1 VPPSRKELQE
11 VSSRVYP
18 DLERV
23 PGKQNWVDKTGG
35 LPSYIERIAKH
46 MHYERGRPIG
56 QAIASA
62 VATTKRWCSTGKN
75 WNGGDLKPTTRAKAC
90 KAVASW
96 ESKKARS
103 KAKTAAK
110 KLKEST
116 EMQEARELLE
126 ANTALPC
133 DDNVAKELAGLVRKR
148 LTIAEGMLPALRE
161 PKTVGKQGL
170 VKKAIEL
177 LEADLTE
184 PVSIGMIG
192 GPAADPRDMK
202 KVADLLESEVEELR
216 ALAES
221 LGEDVKPWEKKNP
234 KGKKGGKKLTPEQ
247 KAKAKRRA
255 KKAGR
260 KYPNLVDNMAAAQ
273 MQEGAGPWMK
283 EGDSGEQVKE
293 MQRQVEGMGRYIG
306 DAGADGKFGYQT
318 KQGVKAVQRRE
329 GLKADGI
336 VGPETKSMLDSKMP
350 PAEMPDAPSETP
362 EKEEAEVPSW
372 DSTSAARRLRAAKK
386 EMQEATD
393 KGAIAG
399 WLDMVAKAAME
410 QDAGAL
416 AGMFKDKTWP
426 TEWDAD
432 IDEMLYEGEDDKL
445 EAMREVIGAIRDA
458 GDMPL
463 DKSFFESLFMDDMDD
478 REEMA
483 EADVAGSGTAEAATD
498 GNTVTAPPGPP
509 NLRESRGGD
518 MNCGTCESFE
528 GGKCVAHNASVSP
541 TQVCD
546 DWKADGEMA
555 EGMKVE
561 VEVKIEKG
569 KKDKGEGY
577 EEGYEQEGRED
588 CGCDKG
594 DHAYCPNCGMTHGS
608 SSCGCGHEWE
618 GDEKYCPECGS
629 ANKPIIAVLEGPE
642 IAEATIDNR
651 LRGAAMSGLRGL
663 ASNRSGWTAA
673 RKAAIKRLSD
683 GTFAPKGRGRVLY
696 PGDNVDL
703 GGTRGKVDLDG
714 QSITLGNGR
723 KLKLNKAA
731 QAAPQMATPTS
742 PSGADRTS
750 GKVQAPNGAQHNY
763 SVETLNDDGTKRIT
777 FSDADG
783 KELGQAVTGPNADIQ
798 DYLDEYTQ
806 VGLGTSG
813 PEASRPVNP
822 GMATPSFEVGD
833 TVRVAGMDD
842 SEPNLKIARLEDG
855 DAVLNYGDQ
864 EVTRAPVEDLELQ
877 DISDQTGIIDDRMA
891 TPTADRAANL
901 AILSGVGE
909 GQKIAVNVN
918 PDTSVNGPDQGGLWE
933 LEKTG
938 SGWNVTHNGKLIDTF
953 ATEDVL
959 DWADDEM
966 LRPTDFI
973 SADNMA
979 TPTSGD
985 RIPLANVEVGEFVK
999 AGSPDR
1005 PIYGKVTAQTQGTGF
1020 SGDTAKDRFGSVE
1033 VTSKDGT
1040 KHSFYRGIEAQV
1052 VPEEEAMAAPA
1063 PLDPP
1068 NPGPPRAPGTMMTP
1082 TRKDVMADI
1091 ERMAPGDS
1099 KTFANGNIRVMRSED
1114 GYSVSRK
1121 ENSWDDTFDIEDGE
1135 GFDASKAAELVSEL
1149 AGDPESV
1156 DMPEGTY
1163 AERVARLESEGMTT
1177 SDAQAAAGA
1186 EGYMATPS
1194 LPPRRVNRAT
1204 GLGELARGTND
1215 RLPFQTPAE
1224 WEEAWSE
1231 LSPEQQ
1237 QDLLA
1242 SAEEFGDWPGDK
1254 LDEAKNL
1261 ARHLADRKEEGAAVA
1276 RTGIIDS
1283 ELTEEGNR
1291 SIIDQ
1296 LDRLIADSPDG
1307 LTYGDV
1313 SDELGNPDT
1322 IVRDNAWAY
1331 VVHAGGADLKN
1342 YAKAAITNWPGAPR
1356 RETTDL
1362 PENPMDGRV
1371 RPSVYGEMTPSESA
1385 LIAEKLGMD
1394 DLFEIDDGMLSNS
1407 RKKAL
1412 LSKVGRSKAG
1422 KPIAEKLEQVLDGR
1436 LTNEEMAALVG
1447 QPNATGVDVIGTPPG
1462 NDRGREILQGPK
1474 REAYQQFVGG
1484 WNPGYLSAIT
1494 PEDLN
1499 NWADSLEQEGNTE
1512 LADKLRRNAERN
1524 ATLPRSF
1531 GQNSAD
1537 TPATE
1542 MNAQAQQII
1551 DAAIGDKTN
1560 LNVEQVGDIIDE
1572 VRAGLYDSGG
1582 DADDIWDLPE
1592 YLIPYMNEKGLL
1604 GPQAIDHYGL
1614 NKSGMATPTFDW
1626 DDVGE
1631 APPDQ
1636 IPAGFPEFDQDG
1648 IKTRGVVALADLPDG
1663 ASATD
1668 AQGRRYRKLGAGSV
1682 QGSVVIEGPEGDL
1695 WQQDSGTMLIRAF
1708 GGPAV
1713 LTRMASVDSM
1723 ATPSMMNYRME
1734 TLYGPSKSK
1743 KRLLAKREA
1752 ARARQAQGQDGR
1764 RLTDEPA
1771 MDEGDIQDMLDY
1783 QYRLSMMTPTNPPI
1797 PELAAEGSPVRSG
1810 AGRIRNVGAMN
1821 NEKLL
1826 RTLKQQQQWN
1836 TESQFERMGLGDPD
1850 GTRALESEITYRLAL
1865 DPSDPKALSPA
1876 DLVAEMA
1883 MATPTREA
1891 GDRLDISDITG
1902 TPGDS
1907 ATLIAEVSGVDP
1919 VRGPLDNAWQVQSDR
1934 TGQIFTIGFGTAA
1947 KLDTVEE
1954 AREMA
1959 TPGRIQ
1965 NFVESGDLLRQ
1976 VEEPDADIADSI
1988 EVIDGPRELGDGLST
2003 SVLAVD
2009 DQRFTVQTPTAIHD
2023 QVLSRLDGEMAG
2035 DFDPEGVEFTE
2046 LAPRPADTMELPL
2059 GSKLANVPTTKS
2071 YVTGRE
2077 IVTPLTADDLTRVED
2092 GVLDGKVVN
2101 MPVGPYMN
2109 SPTAKMES
2117 TWRQQV
2123 LQGRNVELPGG
2134 TKVLNQ
2140 DGTVRVSHQGLVGAI
2155 HADGLA
2161 PEDRARVAVQAAN
2174 ALDAFDRG
2182 EFDDGAPA
2190 RPGIGES
2197 ASRRIFEAALD
2208 GEPDELAEISGLS
2221 PDNFVTGPDWMA
2233 TPTTPNPT
2241 PLPGNYNDNN
2251 EAIEFQHLPMGS
2263 YFADAGGY
2271 TYVLHKPAGSDG
2283 KWYIAKPVDPEGNI
2297 ITDDPHPDAGSK
2309 KAHGPTRR
2317 IFHFRQPPR
2326 SLGGMHQDY
2335 VEDHDVTGSSQ
2346 VPDATD
2352 AVTQPDAP
2360 ETVVTGKYGI
2370 EAYEAGSPVRSPKGN
2385 VRNLKAMSNAKFL
2398 GVYDDMQAYA
2408 TIDPEGFE
2416 RVNAEYGRRTSL
2428 PLDDPKTLAQPE
2440 TPTPEPTP
2448 EPPAATAPSIPP
2460 FESPGLVPIGP
2471 ATINPKMSPARS
2483 PKGNVRNIKAMNND
2497 KLKGLITQ
2505 MISNAGDGNAWAIVD
2520 SESWDKITEVAE
2532 DRGIALPGKLTTA
2545 EEDKA
2550 NSVDAP
2556 DMPSGGADLPES
2568 ERGIYNAIKSA
2579 VDGDPTPAP
2588 SAVDTTPEEPPAETP
2603 QPDSPE
2609 VTEPDAPQ
2617 QPSKLGEV
2625 GEILGMTG
2633 DDVNGGIM
2641 KLRERGVDIDVDA
2654 ESAETIAAVLKAT
2667 GISSASMATPTMA
2680 PAYGDQL
2687 GSASDI
2693 LTPDEIQSIVD
2704 GAPGVSIASSIAD
2717 GNIPSVPRLERLK
2730 LLLPEDGTAATAVD
2744 KLIGRGSPSMATPTL
2759 GGSDYGVGELSR
2771 AELLSELGLPADS
2784 DLSIDE
2790 LRKRLRDRREMVDMI
2805 GTPEPPDEE
2814 ALAAGEP
2821 YPRTRY
2827 E

>member
-148 LTIAEGMLPALRE
+148 LIIAEGMLPALRE

-170 VKKAIEL
+170 VKRAVEL

-192 GPAADPRDMK
+192 GPAANPRDMK
-202 KVADLLESEVEELR
+202 KVADLLEGEVEELR

-247 KAKAKRRA
+247 KAKAKKRA

-416 AGMFKDKTWP
+416 AGMLKDKTWP

-445 EAMREVIGAIRDA
+445 EAMRKVIGAIRSA
-458 GDMPL
+458 GDRPL

-483 EADVAGSGTAEAATD
+483 EADVEGSGTAEAATD

-577 EEGYEQEGRED
+577 EEGYEQEGKED

-822 GMATPSFEVGD
+822 GMATPIRDGMLGKDESAALKRNVAVDKLVKDNEGKSLADQANSATEKPKGMATPSFEVGD

-877 DISDQTGIIDDRMA
+877 DISDQTGIIDDRMATPTRKRTSEMTRSELLDELESYGYDRSQWESTGFSANPNDGFPSPLEERVINERFVRDNPNWQEGMA

-959 DWADDEM
+959 DWAEDEM

-979 TPTSGD
+979 
-985 RIPLANVEVGEFVK
+985 
-999 AGSPDR
+999 
-1005 PIYGKVTAQTQGTGF
+1005 
-1020 SGDTAKDRFGSVE
+1020 
-1033 VTSKDGT
+1033 
-1040 KHSFYRGIEAQV
+1040 
-1052 VPEEEAMAAPA
+1052 
-1063 PLDPP
+1063 
-1068 NPGPPRAPGTMMTP
+1068 TP

-1135 GFDASKAAELVSEL
+1135 GFDASKAAELVSKL

-1163 AERVARLESEGMTT
+1163 AERVARLESEGMST
-1177 SDAQAAAGA
+1177 SDAQAAAEA
-1186 EGYMATPS
+1186 EGYMATPTIQPS
-1194 LPPRRVNRAT
+1194 PTTPEALGDRLAPLDPVANKVDEPNGRFGSVALDDNPGFRAYSDEIMDGSALGDTVPQEELVARIKEIAETGKSSFDPREYDPEGDLGDEGERIRRVLDAFESGPKE
-1204 GLGELARGTND
+1204 GLADVTRTTLG
-1215 RLPFQTPAE
+1215 QAE
-1224 WEEAWSE
+1224 WRYG
-1231 LSPEQQ
+1231 LS
-1237 QDLLA
+1237 DA
-1242 SAEEFGDWPGDK
+1242 
-1254 LDEAKNL
+1254 
-1261 ARHLADRKEEGAAVA
+1261 
-1276 RTGIIDS
+1276 I
-1283 ELTEEGNR
+1283 
-1291 SIIDQ
+1291 
-1296 LDRLIADSPDG
+1296 
-1307 LTYGDV
+1307 
-1313 SDELGNPDT
+1313 
-1322 IVRDNAWAY
+1322 
-1331 VVHAGGADLKN
+1331 ADLKAGN
-1342 YAKAAITNWPGAPR
+1342 TADLTRSQRGADFSWKQQLLEKVAGEQNINPGAA
-1356 RETTDL
+1356 
-1362 PENPMDGRV
+1362 G
-1371 RPSVYGEMTPSESA
+1371 
-1385 LIAEKLGMD
+1385 
-1394 DLFEIDDGMLSNS
+1394 
-1407 RKKAL
+1407 
-1412 LSKVGRSKAG
+1412 VGR
-1422 KPIAEKLEQVLDGR
+1422 
-1436 LTNEEMAALVG
+1436 
-1447 QPNATGVDVIGTPPG
+1447 
-1462 NDRGREILQGPK
+1462 
-1474 REAYQQFVGG
+1474 
-1484 WNPGYLSAIT
+1484 
-1494 PEDLN
+1494 
-1499 NWADSLEQEGNTE
+1499 WAS
-1512 LADKLRRNAERN
+1512 
-1524 ATLPRSF
+1524 
-1531 GQNSAD
+1531 
-1537 TPATE
+1537 
-1542 MNAQAQQII
+1542 
-1551 DAAIGDKTN
+1551 
-1560 LNVEQVGDIIDE
+1560 
-1572 VRAGLYDSGG
+1572 
-1582 DADDIWDLPE
+1582 
-1592 YLIPYMNEKGLL
+1592 
-1604 GPQAIDHYGL
+1604 
-1614 NKSGMATPTFDW
+1614 MATPTFDW

-1636 IPAGFPEFDQDG
+1636 IPAEFPEFDQDG
-1648 IKTRGVVALADLPDG
+1648 IKTPGVVALADLPDG

-1682 QGSVVIEGPEGDL
+1682 QGSAVIEGPDGDL

-1752 ARARQAQGQDGR
+1752 ARAKQAQERGSRAG
-1764 RLTDEPA
+1764 EPE

-1783 QYRLSMMTPTNPPI
+1783 QYRLSMETPTNPPI

-2009 DQRFTVQTPTAIHD
+2009 DQRFSVQTPTAIHD

-2077 IVTPLTADDLTRVED
+2077 IVTPLTGDDLTRVED

-2416 RVNAEYGRRTSL
+2416 KVNAEYGRRTSL